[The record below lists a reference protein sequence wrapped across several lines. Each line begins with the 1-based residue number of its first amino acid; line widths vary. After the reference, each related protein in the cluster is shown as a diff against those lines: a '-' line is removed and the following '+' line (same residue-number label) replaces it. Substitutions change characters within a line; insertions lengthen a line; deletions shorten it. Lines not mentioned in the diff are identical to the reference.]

1 MSMKTIGSVKLASVK
16 GAEDLKELL
25 PASFSDVDTFIIK
38 PNWFSPHPGNFTDA
52 KVLRMLFEA
61 IDGEIVVI
69 ESYTLEKQDGS
80 LKFTVEGEE
89 VDWRWVLKHPNW
101 GWMNKKDRW
110 TRLREQDQWFLSEFG
125 FRDLLSE
132 FGVEYINITEEV
144 WKSKV
149 LDSALVKEKV
159 EEKFSPALHE
169 KIYDFLPKKLLRY
182 KEGFLIDLGKVKG
195 IGGSFPSLTLKNM
208 FGLIPDPL
216 RSWWHGPDDI
226 YLSRNI
232 LDINKIYHSFFEVF
246 GLCEAITSATVSDP
260 QGAINVPWGSYNILK
275 EPQFACASKDLL
287 SLDAIMCV
295 LMDINPFSV
304 EYINQGQDQFGRLNE
319 TDLEKARELKN
330 SLKREPC
337 NK

>member
-1 MSMKTIGSVKLASVK
+1 MKTIGPIKLGSVK
-16 GAEDLKELL
+16 GGEDLKKLL

-52 KVLRMLFEA
+52 TVLRMLFEA
-61 IDGEIVVI
+61 LDGDIIVI

-101 GWMNKKDRW
+101 GWMNKKGRW

-125 FRDLLSE
+125 FQDLFSE

-144 WKSKV
+144 WKGKV

-159 EEKFSPALHE
+159 EEKFSPVLHD
-169 KIYDFLPKKLLRY
+169 KMYGYLPKKLLRY
-182 KEGFLIDLGKVKG
+182 KDDAFINLGKVKG
-195 IGGSFPSLTLKNM
+195 IGGSYPSLTLKNM

-216 RSWWHGPDDI
+216 RAWWHGPDDI
-226 YLSRNI
+226 YLSGNI
-232 LDINKIYHSFFEVF
+232 LDINKIYHTFFDVF
-246 GLCEAITSATVSDP
+246 GLCEAITSATVSNL
-260 QGAINVPWGSYNILK
+260 QGTIEVPWGGYDVLK
-275 EPQFACASKDLL
+275 DPQFACVSENLL
-287 SLDAIMCV
+287 SLDAVMCV

-304 EYINQGQDQFGRLNE
+304 EYINQGQEEFGRLYEKILN
-319 TDLEKARELKN
+319 KARELKKDFFSFN
-330 SLKREPC
+330 
-337 NK
+337 